1 MFKFMKNDL
10 VEDRLKELEDNP
22 TKVKVDDEIIR
33 LIEEIRNEQNESKI
47 RQMVSN
53 IKDLA
58 EASNNLNTIERRV
71 DFRRSDDTIPTIAAS
86 ALSFV
91 FLVIFENR
99 HVLPKAIN
107 WIKRI

>member
-1 MFKFMKNDL
+1 MFFHRNDL
-10 VEDRLKELEDNP
+10 IGDRLKELEDNP

-33 LIEEIRNEQNESKI
+33 LIEAIKKEQNESKV
-47 RQMVSN
+47 RQMVNN